1 MLTNEQIQFGIKSLE
16 NSINSKKEEINSWK
30 ECILNDLQ
38 SNNFDEVTVN
48 IIDSRLKK
56 IQKLMAEIEV
66 SEGKIKVIKEILNN

>member
-16 NSINSKKEEINSWK
+16 NSIACKKEEINSWK

-38 SNNFDEVTVN
+38 STNFDEVTVN
-48 IIDSRLKK
+48 MIDSRLKK
-56 IQKLMAEIEV
+56 IQKLMSEIEV

>member
-56 IQKLMAEIEV
+56 IQKLMAEIKV

>member
-16 NSINSKKEEINSWK
+16 NSITCKKEEINSWK

-56 IQKLMAEIEV
+56 IQKLMSEIEV

>member
-16 NSINSKKEEINSWK
+16 NSIISKKEEINSWK

-38 SNNFDEVTVN
+38 STNFDEVTVN
-48 IIDSRLKK
+48 MIDSRLKK
-56 IQKLMAEIEV
+56 IQKLLSEIEV